1 MKKRDLV
8 GMTKIRVYAG
18 TIGFEDRL
26 NYVTTL
32 ENELADLVDDLYF
45 ELLLHEDEAIN
56 VLTSPSFPVFIGYFV
71 PHTRAYLRP
80 DELPKG
86 VEQVGENRY
95 GVPIYRYRNLTLEP
109 FYVKVEE
116 VKQC

>member
-26 NYVTTL
+26 TFVREV
-32 ENELADLVDDLYF
+32 ENELADLVDELYF
-45 ELLLHEDEAIN
+45 ELGLHEDKAIQ
-56 VLTSPSFPVFIGYFV
+56 VLICPNQPVFVGYHI
-71 PHTRAYLRP
+71 PHTWVILDP
-80 DELPKG
+80 DELPKDAEVIG
-86 VEQVGENRY
+86 KNIFGM
-95 GVPIYRYRNLTLEP
+95 PIYRYRNLTLEP